1 MSFTPARQLFWAPA
15 ETVCRIIR
23 SVATGIRQAGCSG
36 SLRTESPRVAADESR
51 ERLQR
56 LAPNKVERQPF
67 LWTEFWDLLM
77 AIDGPLQPY
86 EKTPTPSEVGGS
98 GAKELQQPPAL
109 KFEDEKDG
117 PEATGRNKILEEYGI
132 GMVWC
137 TIHHQHFADSKS
149 RAGSI
154 GVFAGTTRIV

>member
-1 MSFTPARQLFWAPA
+1 M
-15 ETVCRIIR
+15 
-23 SVATGIRQAGCSG
+23 
-36 SLRTESPRVAADESR
+36 AADESR

-86 EKTPTPSEVGGS
+86 EKTPTPSEVGVS

-117 PEATGRNKILEEYGI
+117 PEATGGNKILEEYGI

-137 TIHHQHFADSKS
+137 VS
-149 RAGSI
+149 
-154 GVFAGTTRIV
+154 

>member
-36 SLRTESPRVAADESR
+36 SLRTESPRVAADESG

-56 LAPNKVERQPF
+56 LASDTVKDSAF
-67 LWTEFWDLLM
+67 LWTELWDLLI
-77 AIDGPLQPY
+77 AIEGPLQPY

-117 PEATGRNKILEEYGI
+117 PEATGGNKILEEYGI
-132 GMVWC
+132 GM
-137 TIHHQHFADSKS
+137 TIHPQHSADSKS

-154 GVFAGTTRIV
+154 GAFAGTARIV